1 MEGIH
6 LKKKWCLSI
15 ILITILFVV
24 GCSNVSKVDMQQL
37 TDEKTRLIGENNNL
51 QADVKKLTDET
62 IDLKEKNQNLQ
73 NEISTANK
81 RIEVFSTLEEKY
93 KALSNSEIDAQLAA
107 NELQAE
113 KDRQQKE
120 KLLAEE
126 RAKAEAEAAKKVA
139 AEEAEAKKGYE
150 TGITYNQLARTPD
163 DFEGKKVK
171 FTGKVVQ
178 MIDGGVEINL
188 RVAVNSDYDLI
199 IFVYYPSSLTKTRVL
214 ENDIIT
220 LYGVSEGLYTYKST
234 MGGNITIPLIE
245 VEKIE
250 IK

>member
-1 MEGIH
+1 M
-6 LKKKWCLSI
+6 WCLSI
-15 ILITILFVV
+15 ILIIVLLFV
-24 GCSNVSKVDMQQL
+24 GCSNVSQVDMQKL
-37 TDEKTRLIGENNNL
+37 TDDNTQLMGENNNL
-51 QADVKKLTDET
+51 QANIKKLTDEN

-73 NEISTANK
+73 NELSAANK
-81 RIEVFSTLEEKY
+81 KIEDFSTLEEKY
-93 KALSNSEIDAQLAA
+93 KELSNSDLDAQLAA
-107 NELQAE
+107 NQLKAE
-113 KDRQQKE
+113 KDRQEKE

-126 RAKAEAEAAKKVA
+126 EAKAKAEAAKKAA
-139 AEEAEAKKGYE
+139 AEEAEAKKGYS

-163 DFEGKKVK
+163 DYEGKKVK

-178 MIDGGVEINL
+178 MMDGGAEINL

-199 IFVYYPSSLTKTRVL
+199 LLVYYPSSLTKTRVL

-234 MGGNITIPLIE
+234 MGGNITIPLIKI
-245 VEKIE
+245 EKIE

>member
-1 MEGIH
+1 
-6 LKKKWCLSI
+6 
-15 ILITILFVV
+15 
-24 GCSNVSKVDMQQL
+24 MQKL
-37 TDEKTRLIGENNNL
+37 TDDNTRLIGENNDL
-51 QADVKKLTDET
+51 QANVKKLTDEN

-81 RIEVFSTLEEKY
+81 RIEDFSTLEEKY

-126 RAKAEAEAAKKVA
+126 RAKAEAEAAKKAA
-139 AEEAEAKKGYE
+139 AEEAEANKGYE

-163 DFEGKKVK
+163 DYEGKKVK

-178 MIDGGVEINL
+178 MMDGGAEINL

-199 IFVYYPSSLTKTRVL
+199 LFVYYPSSLTKTRVL

-234 MGGNITIPLIE
+234 MGGNITIPLIK

>member
-1 MEGIH
+1 
-6 LKKKWCLSI
+6 LKKTWCLSI
-15 ILITILFVV
+15 ILIIILLVV
-24 GCSNVSKVDMQQL
+24 GCSNVSKVDMQKL
-37 TDEKTRLIGENNNL
+37 TDDNTRLIGENNDL
-51 QADVKKLTDET
+51 QANVKKLTDEN

-81 RIEVFSTLEEKY
+81 RIEDFSTLEEKY

-126 RAKAEAEAAKKVA
+126 RAKAEAEAAKKAA
-139 AEEAEAKKGYE
+139 AEEAEANKGYE

-163 DFEGKKVK
+163 DYEGKKVK

-178 MIDGGVEINL
+178 MMDGGAEINL

-199 IFVYYPSSLTKTRVL
+199 LFVYYPSSLTKTRVL

-234 MGGNITIPLIE
+234 MGGNITIPLIK

>member
-1 MEGIH
+1 M
-6 LKKKWCLSI
+6 KKMWCLSI
-15 ILITILFVV
+15 ILIIVLLFV
-24 GCSNVSKVDMQQL
+24 GCSNVSQVDMQKL
-37 TDEKTRLIGENNNL
+37 TDDNTQLMGENNNL
-51 QADVKKLTDET
+51 QANIKKLTDEN

-73 NEISTANK
+73 NELSAANK
-81 RIEVFSTLEEKY
+81 KIEDFSTLEEKY
-93 KALSNSEIDAQLAA
+93 KELSNSDLDAQLAA
-107 NELQAE
+107 NQLKAE
-113 KDRQQKE
+113 KDRQEKE

-126 RAKAEAEAAKKVA
+126 EAKAKAEAAKKAA
-139 AEEAEAKKGYE
+139 AEEAEAKKGYS

-163 DFEGKKVK
+163 DYEGKKVK

-178 MIDGGVEINL
+178 MMDGGAEINL

-199 IFVYYPSSLTKTRVL
+199 LLVYYPSSLTKTRVL

-234 MGGNITIPLIE
+234 MGGNITIPLIKI
-245 VEKIE
+245 EKIE

>member
-1 MEGIH
+1 M
-6 LKKKWCLSI
+6 KKTWCLSI
-15 ILITILFVV
+15 ILIIILLVV
-24 GCSNVSKVDMQQL
+24 GCSNVSKVDMQKL
-37 TDEKTRLIGENNNL
+37 TDDNTRLIGENNDL
-51 QADVKKLTDET
+51 QANVKKLTDEN

-81 RIEVFSTLEEKY
+81 RIEDFSTLEEKY

-126 RAKAEAEAAKKVA
+126 RAKAEAEAAKKAA
-139 AEEAEAKKGYE
+139 AEEAEANKGYE

-163 DFEGKKVK
+163 DYEGKKVK

-178 MIDGGVEINL
+178 MMDGGAEINL

-199 IFVYYPSSLTKTRVL
+199 LFVYYPSSLTKTRVL

-234 MGGNITIPLIE
+234 MGGNITIPLIK